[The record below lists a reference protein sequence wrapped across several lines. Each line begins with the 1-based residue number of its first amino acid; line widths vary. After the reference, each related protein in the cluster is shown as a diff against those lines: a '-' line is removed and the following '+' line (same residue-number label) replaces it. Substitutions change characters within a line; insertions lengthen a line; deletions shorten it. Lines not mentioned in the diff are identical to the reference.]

1 MSLHS
6 QQYLGVTI
14 QGDGRWNSHIEETV
28 NKGNRT
34 LGFVRRILR
43 ISSKT
48 MKELAYKALVR
59 PCLEYTAAIWDPH
72 DKKHIQNL
80 EKIQR
85 RAARFVCNDYHTTSS
100 VSKML
105 EKLDWPSLEH
115 RRQETR
121 LVMLRKILDGDLK
134 VNLEGIRPA
143 PTRQRRGH
151 NKQLEVP
158 FCNKDLRQKAFLP
171 RTIREWN
178 GLSQKTIDAP
188 SAASFK
194 AQLC

>member
-1 MSLHS
+1 
-6 QQYLGVTI
+6 
-14 QGDGRWNSHIEETV
+14 
-28 NKGNRT
+28 
-34 LGFVRRILR
+34 
-43 ISSKT
+43 

-59 PCLEYTAAIWDPH
+59 TCLEYAAAIWDPH
-72 DKKHIQNL
+72 DKKHTQNL

-85 RAARFVCNDYHTTSS
+85 RAARFVCNYYHTTIS

-105 EKLDWPSLEH
+105 EKLDWPALEH
-115 RRQETR
+115 REQETR
-121 LVMLRKILDGDLK
+121 HVMLRKILDGDLK